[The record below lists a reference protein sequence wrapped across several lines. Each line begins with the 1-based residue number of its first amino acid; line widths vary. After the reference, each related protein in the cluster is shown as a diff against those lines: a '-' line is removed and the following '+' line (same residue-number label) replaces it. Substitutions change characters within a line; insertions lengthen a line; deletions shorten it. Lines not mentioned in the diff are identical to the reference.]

1 MNFKNIFEK
10 PNTYPAAILGLA
22 FIIAIIIAGSFVNSI
37 RNTGNTLTSTGSA
50 KMRVVSDSGKLSGS
64 VLVYATEFDLANAYK
79 EMDRDTQKAKDFLI
93 KSGATEEEI
102 TISPVVLNEQYN
114 YNNDYA
120 NAPKKYELRVT
131 VSVDSSDVEKITKIS
146 NSIDDLAGEGVL
158 FQTYGAQYFYS
169 KLAEARI
176 ALLGDALKDA
186 KARAKEIAKASGGNI
201 GKLKTATSGVVQVLS
216 PNSIEISDY
225 GSYDT
230 STVEKDVSVTVRA
243 TFFVK

>member
-10 PNTYPAAILGLA
+10 PNTYPATILGVAL
-22 FIIAIIIAGSFVNSI
+22 IVCVIVAGFFVNSI
-37 RNTGNTLTSTGSA
+37 KNSGNTLTSTGSA
-50 KMRVVSDSGKLSGS
+50 KMEVVSDSGKLSGS

-79 EMDRDTQKAKDFLI
+79 KMDRDTQKVKDFLI
-93 KSGATEEEI
+93 KNGATEEEV

-114 YNNDYA
+114 YGEGA
-120 NAPKKYELRVT
+120 SSQPKRYELRAT
-131 VSVDSSDVEKITKIS
+131 VSVDSPDVAKITKIS
-146 NSIDDLAGEGVL
+146 NMVDDLAGEGVL

-169 KLAEARI
+169 KLAEARVS
-176 ALLGDALKDA
+176 LLGDALKDA

>member
-10 PNTYPAAILGLA
+10 PNTYPAAILGVA
-22 FIIAIIIAGSFVNSI
+22 FIACVIIAGIFVNSI
-37 RNTGNTLTSTGSA
+37 KNSGNTLTSTGSA
-50 KMRVVSDSGKLSGS
+50 KMEVVSDSGKLSGS

-79 EMDRDTQKAKDFLI
+79 KMDRDTQKVKDFLI
-93 KSGATEEEI
+93 KNGATEEEV

-114 YNNDYA
+114 YGEGA
-120 NAPKKYELRVT
+120 SSQPKRYELRAT
-131 VSVDSSDVEKITKIS
+131 VSVDSPDVAKITKIS
-146 NSIDDLAGEGVL
+146 NMVDDLAGEGVL

-169 KLAEARI
+169 KLAEARVS
-176 ALLGDALKDA
+176 LLGDALKDA